1 MRIKIKKILK
11 EVRMKEILVRIKK
24 VINTNGLSDT
34 SFAKK
39 CNIPQTTFANMFI
52 RNSEPKADLLFKIID
67 KYKVSANWLLT
78 GEGEMFTTPEN
89 TEVSKE
95 QITNIPI
102 IKNKIEKSQE
112 IVLNNKEIIDGHISL
127 SAMFP
132 VPKENLAAFIMNDN
146 SMSGAGFLMQDI
158 LFIDTRSCE
167 LEDNAYLFVQNEKV
181 YCRLF
186 LFEEISNTVRICAMH
201 TSDIRD
207 VSVLEEIKIPEMES
221 NYKIIGKVLA
231 FLRKNNLF

>member
-1 MRIKIKKILK
+1 MYSILNRIREVIIKSG
-11 EVRMKEILVRIKK
+11 M
-24 VINTNGLSDT
+24 SDNA
-34 SFAKK
+34 FAKS
-39 CNIPQTTFANMFI
+39 IDVPQATFSNMFQ
-52 RNSEPKADLLFKIID
+52 RKSEPKPSWLRLISD

-78 GEGEMFTTPEN
+78 GEGEMFTTSD
-89 TEVSKE
+89 TEVSTKE

-132 VPKENLAAFIMNDN
+132 VPEENLAAFIMNDN

-207 VSVLEEIKIPEMES
+207 VSVLEEIKIPEMQS

>member
-1 MRIKIKKILK
+1 MINQLKEIRKNTGLTQQEFAKELDVALSTVASVENGTREISKSVMKILIEK
-11 EVRMKEILVRIKK
+11 Y
-24 VINTNGLSDT
+24 
-34 SFAKK
+34 
-39 CNIPQTTFANMFI
+39 NI
-52 RNSEPKADLLFKIID
+52 
-67 KYKVSANWLLT
+67 SANWLLT
-78 GEGEMFTTPEN
+78 GEGEMYEKKESAT
-89 TEVSKE
+89 KE
-95 QITNIPI
+95 QIANIPI

-112 IVLNNKEIIDGHISL
+112 IVLDNQEIIDGHISL

-158 LFIDTRSCE
+158 LFIDTRACG
-167 LEDNAYLFVQNEKV
+167 LVDDVYLFVQNEKV

-221 NYKIIGKVLA
+221 KYKIIGKVLA
-231 FLRKNNLF
+231 FLRKNSLF

>member
-1 MRIKIKKILK
+1 MINQLK
-11 EVRMKEILVRIKK
+11 EIRK
-24 VINTNGLSDT
+24 NTGLT
-34 SFAKK
+34 QQEFAKELDVALSTVASVENGTREISK
-39 CNIPQTTFANMFI
+39 SVM
-52 RNSEPKADLLFKIID
+52 KVLID

-78 GEGEMFTTPEN
+78 GEGEMFATSEN
-89 TEVSKE
+89 TDVATKE

-112 IVLNNKEIIDGHISL
+112 IILSNQQIIDGHISL

-207 VSVLEEIKIPEMES
+207 VSVLDEIKIPAMES
-221 NYKIIGKVLA
+221 KYKIIGKVLA

>member
-1 MRIKIKKILK
+1 MINQLK
-11 EVRMKEILVRIKK
+11 EIRK
-24 VINTNGLSDT
+24 NTGLT
-34 SFAKK
+34 QQEFAKELDVALSTVASVENGTREISK
-39 CNIPQTTFANMFI
+39 SVMKVLI
-52 RNSEPKADLLFKIID
+52 E

-78 GEGEMFTTPEN
+78 GEGEMFTTSD
-89 TEVSKE
+89 TEVATKE

-112 IVLNNKEIIDGHISL
+112 IVLSNQKIIDGHISL

-207 VSVLEEIKIPEMES
+207 VSVLEEIKIPEMQS

>member
-1 MRIKIKKILK
+1 MYSILNRIREVIIKSGI
-11 EVRMKEILVRIKK
+11 
-24 VINTNGLSDT
+24 SDNA
-34 SFAKK
+34 FAKS
-39 CNIPQTTFANMFI
+39 IDVPQATFSNMFQ
-52 RNSEPKADLLFKIID
+52 RKSEPKPSWLRLISE

-78 GEGEMFTTPEN
+78 GEGEMFTTSEN

>member
-1 MRIKIKKILK
+1 MYSILNRIR
-11 EVRMKEILVRIKK
+11 EVIVKSGM
-24 VINTNGLSDT
+24 SDNA
-34 SFAKK
+34 FAKS
-39 CNIPQTTFANMFI
+39 IEVPQATFSNMFQ
-52 RNSEPKADLLFKIID
+52 RKSEPKPSWLKTISE
-67 KYKVSANWLLT
+67 KYNISANWLLT
-78 GEGEMFTTPEN
+78 GEGKMCETKDVAT
-89 TEVSKE
+89 KE
-95 QITNIPI
+95 QIANIPI

-158 LFIDTRSCE
+158 LFIDTRSCG
-167 LEDNAYLFVQNEKV
+167 LDDDAYLFVQNEKV

-201 TSDIRD
+201 TPDIRD
-207 VSVLEEIKIPEMES
+207 VSVLDKIKIPEMES
-221 NYKIIGKVLA
+221 KYKIIGKVLA
-231 FLRKNNLF
+231 FLRKNTLF

>member
-1 MRIKIKKILK
+1 MINQLK
-11 EVRMKEILVRIKK
+11 EIRK
-24 VINTNGLSDT
+24 NTGLT
-34 SFAKK
+34 QQEFAKELDVALSTVASVENGTREISK
-39 CNIPQTTFANMFI
+39 SVMKVLI
-52 RNSEPKADLLFKIID
+52 E

-112 IVLNNKEIIDGHISL
+112 IVLSNQQIIDGHISL

>member
-1 MRIKIKKILK
+1 MYSILNRIREVIIKSGI
-11 EVRMKEILVRIKK
+11 
-24 VINTNGLSDT
+24 SDNA
-34 SFAKK
+34 FAKS
-39 CNIPQTTFANMFI
+39 IDVPQATFSNMFQ
-52 RNSEPKADLLFKIID
+52 RKSEPKPSWLRLISE

-89 TEVSKE
+89 TEVATKE

-102 IKNKIEKSQE
+102 IKSKIEKSQE
-112 IVLNNKEIIDGHISL
+112 IVLSNQQIIDGHISL

-207 VSVLEEIKIPEMES
+207 VSVLEEIKIPEMQS

>member
-1 MRIKIKKILK
+1 MINQLK
-11 EVRMKEILVRIKK
+11 EIRK
-24 VINTNGLSDT
+24 NTGLT
-34 SFAKK
+34 QQEFAKELDVALSTVASVENGTREISK
-39 CNIPQTTFANMFI
+39 SVMKVLI
-52 RNSEPKADLLFKIID
+52 E

-78 GEGEMFTTPEN
+78 GEGEMFTTSEN
-89 TEVSKE
+89 TEVATKE

-132 VPKENLAAFIMNDN
+132 VPQENLAAFIMNDN

-207 VSVLEEIKIPEMES
+207 VSVLEEIKIPEMQS

>member
-1 MRIKIKKILK
+1 MYSILNRIREVIIKSGI
-11 EVRMKEILVRIKK
+11 
-24 VINTNGLSDT
+24 SDNA
-34 SFAKK
+34 FAKS
-39 CNIPQTTFANMFI
+39 IDVPQATFSNMFQ
-52 RNSEPKADLLFKIID
+52 RKSEPKPSWLRLISE

-78 GEGEMFTTPEN
+78 GEGKMFTTSD
-89 TEVSKE
+89 TEVAKE

-158 LFIDTRSCE
+158 LFIDTRACG
-167 LEDNAYLFVQNEKV
+167 LVDDVYLFVQNEKV

-207 VSVLEEIKIPEMES
+207 VSVLDEIKIQEMES
-221 NYKIIGKVLA
+221 KYKIIGKVLA
-231 FLRKNNLF
+231 FLRKNSLF

>member
-1 MRIKIKKILK
+1 MINQLK
-11 EVRMKEILVRIKK
+11 EIRK
-24 VINTNGLSDT
+24 NTGLT
-34 SFAKK
+34 QQEFAKELDVALSTVASVENGTREISK
-39 CNIPQTTFANMFI
+39 SVMKVLI
-52 RNSEPKADLLFKIID
+52 E

-78 GEGEMFTTPEN
+78 GEGEMFTTSEN

-132 VPKENLAAFIMNDN
+132 VPQENLAAFIMNDN

-231 FLRKNNLF
+231 FLRKNTLF

>member
-1 MRIKIKKILK
+1 MYSILNRIREVIIKSGI
-11 EVRMKEILVRIKK
+11 
-24 VINTNGLSDT
+24 SDNA
-34 SFAKK
+34 FAKS
-39 CNIPQTTFANMFI
+39 IDVPQATFSNMFQ
-52 RNSEPKADLLFKIID
+52 RKSEPKPSWLRLISE

-132 VPKENLAAFIMNDN
+132 VPQENLAAFIMNDN

>member
-1 MRIKIKKILK
+1 MDWSRIIDDIERKTDLSVSK
-11 EVRMKEILVRIKK
+11 EVGCRTQYISDLKSGKSKNPGADFVLKL
-24 VINTNGLSDT
+24 INRFELN
-34 SFAKK
+34 
-39 CNIPQTTFANMFI
+39 P
-52 RNSEPKADLLFKIID
+52 
-67 KYKVSANWLLT
+67 NWLLT
-78 GEGEMFTTPEN
+78 GEGLMFSSDETKDVAT
-89 TEVSKE
+89 KE
-95 QITNIPI
+95 QIANIPI

-201 TSDIRD
+201 NPDIRD
-207 VSVLEEIKIPEMES
+207 VSVLDKIKIPEMES
-221 NYKIIGKVLA
+221 KYKIIGKVLA
-231 FLRKNNLF
+231 FLRKNTLF

>member
-1 MRIKIKKILK
+1 MYSILNRIR
-11 EVRMKEILVRIKK
+11 EVIVKSGM
-24 VINTNGLSDT
+24 SDNA
-34 SFAKK
+34 FAKS
-39 CNIPQTTFANMFI
+39 IEVPQATFSNMFQ
-52 RNSEPKADLLFKIID
+52 RKSEPKPSWLKTISE
-67 KYKVSANWLLT
+67 KYNISANWLLT
-78 GEGEMFTTPEN
+78 GEGKMCETKDIAT
-89 TEVSKE
+89 KE
-95 QITNIPI
+95 QIANIPI

-112 IVLNNKEIIDGHISL
+112 IVLNNQEIIDGHISL

-201 TSDIRD
+201 NPDIRD
-207 VSVLEEIKIPEMES
+207 VSVLDKIKIPEMES
-221 NYKIIGKVLA
+221 KYKIIGKVLA
-231 FLRKNNLF
+231 FLRKNTLF

>member
-1 MRIKIKKILK
+1 MINQLK
-11 EVRMKEILVRIKK
+11 EIRK
-24 VINTNGLSDT
+24 NTGLT
-34 SFAKK
+34 QQEFAKELDVALSTVASVENGTREISK
-39 CNIPQTTFANMFI
+39 SVMKVLI
-52 RNSEPKADLLFKIID
+52 E

>member
-1 MRIKIKKILK
+1 MYSILNRIREVIIKSGI
-11 EVRMKEILVRIKK
+11 
-24 VINTNGLSDT
+24 SDNA
-34 SFAKK
+34 FAKS
-39 CNIPQTTFANMFI
+39 IDVPQATFSNMFQ
-52 RNSEPKADLLFKIID
+52 RKSEPKPSWLRLISE

-207 VSVLEEIKIPEMES
+207 VSVLEEIKIPEMQS

>member
-1 MRIKIKKILK
+1 MINQLK
-11 EVRMKEILVRIKK
+11 EIRK
-24 VINTNGLSDT
+24 NTGLT
-34 SFAKK
+34 QQEFAKELDVALSTVASVENGTREISK
-39 CNIPQTTFANMFI
+39 SVMKVLI
-52 RNSEPKADLLFKIID
+52 E

-78 GEGEMFTTPEN
+78 GEGEMFTTSD
-89 TEVSKE
+89 TEVSTKE

-112 IVLNNKEIIDGHISL
+112 IILSNQQIIDGHISL

>member
-1 MRIKIKKILK
+1 MYSILNRIREVIIKSGI
-11 EVRMKEILVRIKK
+11 
-24 VINTNGLSDT
+24 SDNA
-34 SFAKK
+34 FAKS
-39 CNIPQTTFANMFI
+39 IDVPQATFSNMFQ
-52 RNSEPKADLLFKIID
+52 RKSEPKPSWLRLISE

-112 IVLNNKEIIDGHISL
+112 IILSNQQIIDGHISL

>member
-1 MRIKIKKILK
+1 MINQLK
-11 EVRMKEILVRIKK
+11 EIRK
-24 VINTNGLSDT
+24 NTGLT
-34 SFAKK
+34 QQEFAKELDVALSTVASVENGTREISK
-39 CNIPQTTFANMFI
+39 SVMKVLI
-52 RNSEPKADLLFKIID
+52 E

-112 IVLNNKEIIDGHISL
+112 IVLSNQQIIDGHISL

-221 NYKIIGKVLA
+221 NCKIIGKVLA

>member
-1 MRIKIKKILK
+1 MYSILNRIR
-11 EVRMKEILVRIKK
+11 EVIVK
-24 VINTNGLSDT
+24 NGMSDNA
-34 SFAKK
+34 FAKS
-39 CNIPQTTFANMFI
+39 IDVPQATFSNMFQ
-52 RNSEPKADLLFKIID
+52 RKSEPKPSWLKTISE
-67 KYKVSANWLLT
+67 KYNISANWLLT
-78 GEGEMFTTPEN
+78 GEGEMYEKKEAAT
-89 TEVSKE
+89 KE
-95 QITNIPI
+95 QIANIPI

-112 IVLNNKEIIDGHISL
+112 IVLDNQEIIDGHISL

-158 LFIDTRSCE
+158 LFIDTRACG
-167 LEDNAYLFVQNEKV
+167 LVDDVYLFVQNEKV

-207 VSVLEEIKIPEMES
+207 VSVLDKIKIPEMES
-221 NYKIIGKVLA
+221 KYKIIGKVLA
-231 FLRKNNLF
+231 FLRKNSLF

>member
-1 MRIKIKKILK
+1 MYSILNRIREVIIKSG
-11 EVRMKEILVRIKK
+11 M
-24 VINTNGLSDT
+24 SDNA
-34 SFAKK
+34 FAKS
-39 CNIPQTTFANMFI
+39 IDVPQATFSNMFQ
-52 RNSEPKADLLFKIID
+52 RKSEPKPSWLRLISE

-89 TEVSKE
+89 TEVATKE

-112 IVLNNKEIIDGHISL
+112 IILSNKQIIDGHISL

-132 VPKENLAAFIMNDN
+132 VPQENLAAFIMNDN

-207 VSVLEEIKIPEMES
+207 VSVLEEIKIPEMKS

>member
-1 MRIKIKKILK
+1 MYSILNRIREVIIKSGI
-11 EVRMKEILVRIKK
+11 
-24 VINTNGLSDT
+24 SDNA
-34 SFAKK
+34 FAKS
-39 CNIPQTTFANMFI
+39 IDVPQATFSNMFQ
-52 RNSEPKADLLFKIID
+52 RKSEPKPSWLRLISE

-78 GEGEMFTTPEN
+78 GEGEMFTTSEN
-89 TEVSKE
+89 TEVATKE
-95 QITNIPI
+95 QIANIPI

>member
-1 MRIKIKKILK
+1 MINQLK
-11 EVRMKEILVRIKK
+11 EIRK
-24 VINTNGLSDT
+24 NTGLT
-34 SFAKK
+34 QQEFAKELDVALSTVASVENGTREISK
-39 CNIPQTTFANMFI
+39 SVMKVLI
-52 RNSEPKADLLFKIID
+52 E

-112 IVLNNKEIIDGHISL
+112 IVLDNKEIIDGHISL

>member
-1 MRIKIKKILK
+1 MYSILNRIR
-11 EVRMKEILVRIKK
+11 EVIVK
-24 VINTNGLSDT
+24 NGMSDNA
-34 SFAKK
+34 FAKS
-39 CNIPQTTFANMFI
+39 IDVPQATFSNMFQ
-52 RNSEPKADLLFKIID
+52 RKSEPKPSWLKTISE
-67 KYKVSANWLLT
+67 KYNISANWLLT
-78 GEGEMFTTPEN
+78 GEGEMYEKKESAT
-89 TEVSKE
+89 KE
-95 QITNIPI
+95 QIANIPI

-112 IVLNNKEIIDGHISL
+112 IVLNNQEIIDGHISL

-158 LFIDTRSCE
+158 LFIDTRACG
-167 LEDNAYLFVQNEKV
+167 LVDDVYLFVQNEKV

-207 VSVLEEIKIPEMES
+207 VSVLDKIKIPEMES
-221 NYKIIGKVLA
+221 KYKIIGKVLA
-231 FLRKNNLF
+231 FLRKNSLF

>member
-1 MRIKIKKILK
+1 MYSILNRIREVIIKSGI
-11 EVRMKEILVRIKK
+11 
-24 VINTNGLSDT
+24 SDNA
-34 SFAKK
+34 FAKS
-39 CNIPQTTFANMFI
+39 IDVPQATFSNMFQ
-52 RNSEPKADLLFKIID
+52 RKSEPKPSWLRLISE

-132 VPKENLAAFIMNDN
+132 VPQENLAAFIMNDN

-207 VSVLEEIKIPEMES
+207 VSVLEEIKIPEMKS

>member
-1 MRIKIKKILK
+1 MVNALIGHFTDGNKAQ
-11 EVRMKEILVRIKK
+11 
-24 VINTNGLSDT
+24 
-34 SFAKK
+34 FAKMLGVS
-39 CNIPQTTFANMFI
+39 PQTISAWLARNTFD
-52 RNSEPKADLLFKIID
+52 SELIYAKCRYL
-67 KYKVSANWLLT
+67 SANWLLT

>member
-1 MRIKIKKILK
+1 MYSILNRIREVIIKSGI
-11 EVRMKEILVRIKK
+11 
-24 VINTNGLSDT
+24 SDNA
-34 SFAKK
+34 FAKS
-39 CNIPQTTFANMFI
+39 IDVPQATFSNMFQ
-52 RNSEPKADLLFKIID
+52 RKSEPKPSWLRLISE

-112 IVLNNKEIIDGHISL
+112 IILSNQQIIDGHISL

-207 VSVLEEIKIPEMES
+207 VSVLEEIKIPEMQS